1 MQTHPDLPYDL
12 DDESQARTL
21 RHVELEHGTTFVAP
35 RPWRDPAVWCAI
47 VGPIIG
53 LGYLAYFV
61 RVILTTVA
69 G

>member
-1 MQTHPDLPYDL
+1 MQTHPDLLCDAAR
-12 DDESQARTL
+12 ESQARAL
-21 RHVELEHGTTFVAP
+21 RQVELDRRTTFVAP